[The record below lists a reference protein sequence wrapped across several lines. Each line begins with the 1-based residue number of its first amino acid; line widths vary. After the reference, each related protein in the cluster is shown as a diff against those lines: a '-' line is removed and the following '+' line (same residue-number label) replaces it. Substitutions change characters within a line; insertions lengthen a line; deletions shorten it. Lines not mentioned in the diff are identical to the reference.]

1 MPWHC
6 GETSP
11 HRTGEI
17 EEVFAQ
23 LTLRYISQMGKWTK
37 RENAKDGQ
45 TYPFE
50 VRLPDNCISNNLV
63 HVPTDRLD
71 QSPKLLFFNFLHS
84 LVEDIEVLLD
94 SVFDGLELLSN
105 GFRLVEVLVEVLI
118 DGFRLVEVLVEVLID
133 GFVVLPHPVID
144 GRFEA
149 SQTIIQALKHAS
161 RAIRS
166 G

>member
-118 DGFRLVEVLVEVLID
+118 DGF
-133 GFVVLPHPVID
+133 VVLPHPVID

>member
-1 MPWHC
+1 
-6 GETSP
+6 
-11 HRTGEI
+11 
-17 EEVFAQ
+17 
-23 LTLRYISQMGKWTK
+23 MGKWTK

-118 DGFRLVEVLVEVLID
+118 DGF
-133 GFVVLPHPVID
+133 VVLPHPVID